1 MTAPARLAVGLL
13 HYTGPSVV
21 GGVERVIGAHADL
34 LVDAGHH
41 VRIVAGRGGATNPAV
56 EFVRIPLADSIH
68 PRIRSARAA
77 LDAGHVPETFDA
89 IVTDLA
95 VALTEATAD
104 LDVLVAHNIMSLPI
118 NLPLTAALHVVAVDS
133 QDAGPPLVAWQHDVA
148 TTAER
153 YAASLHPGHP
163 WDLLRERW
171 PGVAYVAI
179 SEARRDE
186 VASSIGIAA
195 DQVTV
200 IRNGIDVDE
209 VLGLRPTTRA
219 ILRAMDL
226 GPSARIFLS
235 PVRIMPRK
243 HLELGVSLIA
253 RLRASGMDARL
264 VVTGP
269 VDPHEVGVGGYVD
282 RLRAHARDQG
292 VEDAVHL
299 LALEAGRRQTSRVA
313 LSDLYAV
320 ADALLITSHDEGFGL
335 PILEAGAARLPVI
348 STDIPSIREI
358 AGPDALYLDPA
369 GDPTELARQVTA
381 HLEGDPVARLAARVR
396 ATYAWPMIL
405 EERIE
410 PFLRE
415 VARREPPGA

>member
-1 MTAPARLAVGLL
+1 MIAPARLAVGLL
-13 HYTGPSVV
+13 HYTAPSVV

-34 LVDAGHH
+34 LVDADHH
-41 VRIVAGRGGATNPAV
+41 VRILAGRGGATNPAV
-56 EFVRIPLADSIH
+56 ELVRIPLADSIH
-68 PRIRSARAA
+68 PRIRAVRAA
-77 LDAGHVPETFDA
+77 LDGGRVPDDFDA
-89 IVTDLA
+89 LVTDLA
-95 VALTEATAD
+95 VALAEATAD
-104 LDVLVAHNIMSLPI
+104 LDVLIAHNILSLPI
-118 NLPLTAALHVVAVDS
+118 NLPLTAALHALAVDDGS
-133 QDAGPPLVAWQHDVA
+133 GPPLVAWQHDVA

-153 YAASLHPGHP
+153 YATSLHIGHP
-163 WDLLRERW
+163 WELLRERW

-179 SEARRDE
+179 SEARRVE
-186 VASSIGIAA
+186 VATSIGIPAHE
-195 DQVTV
+195 VTV
-200 IRNGIDVDE
+200 IPNGIDVDD
-209 VLGLRPTTRA
+209 VLGIRPTTRA
-219 ILRAMDL
+219 ILRDMDL

-253 RLRASGMDARL
+253 RLRATGMDARL

-282 RLRAHARDQG
+282 RLRALARDEG
-292 VEDAVHL
+292 VEDSVHL
-299 LALEAGRRQTSRVA
+299 LALEAGRRQTSRVS
-313 LSDLYAV
+313 LSDLYRV

-369 GDPTELARQVTA
+369 GDPVELARQVTA

-415 VARREPPGA
+415 MARRGPPGA